1 MTKRMTSESLIQHL
15 DVTEAVRAAVRDGES
30 EISFEISIPTAAGNN
45 YVGIHSSRTAKEG
58 AVKPALT
65 WKTDY
70 EPEKIVK
77 KNLSFI
83 KDLASAINTSEFSNV
98 DEARLKQLIADAERI
113 LADEDAS
120 MEEIHEI
127 ERLLTQE
134 MVKYRKY

>member
-1 MTKRMTSESLIQHL
+1 M
-15 DVTEAVRAAVRDGES
+15 
-30 EISFEISIPTAAGNN
+30 
-45 YVGIHSSRTAKEG
+45 EG
-58 AVKPALT
+58 
-65 WKTDY
+65 
-70 EPEKIVK
+70 EKIVK

-127 ERLLTQE
+127 ERL
-134 MVKYRKY
+134 